1 MTNMNEAITEEN
13 QKIIDVI
20 AKFKI
25 DLLWDEVVGVMAK
38 VPEPVKQQ
46 LNIQYEAA
54 LKAASERTN
63 IPLEDLRD
71 KVEDIAYETINGMG
85 YTQKD
90 IEARLKEYG
99 IQVEENE
106 SGTDYSGDNQ
116 TSENQNN

>member
-38 VPEPVKQQ
+38 VPESVKQQ
-46 LNIQYEAA
+46 LFIQYEAA
-54 LKAASERTN
+54 LKAGSEKTN

-99 IQVEENE
+99 IQIEENE
-106 SGTDYSGDNQ
+106 SGDNQ